1 MGEPD
6 IIPDKAKIDQM
17 QRSETDSTRLS
28 SIPFDSSDIRELP
41 QIQETILQPIKE
53 DVEENR
59 RRQVRQRNDAR
70 DKYRI
75 QDLEK
80 QVVEQKQKIQSL
92 LKSQDEGM
100 QYALTSLNVDAFVN
114 GPDTLEHLDN
124 ELFLT
129 KQKIRNNDNDF
140 CRECMQREKEME
152 VEIKRLQ
159 ALVGPQHTTQNK
171 WSDARSTVQR
181 KTRIVQ
187 LLEEW
192 KNKNLQ
198 VQVGMKRL
206 EQIRDVIKAT
216 V

>member
-6 IIPDKAKIDQM
+6 IIPDKANTCRDKMD
-17 QRSETDSTRLS
+17 RSETDSTRIS

-53 DVEENR
+53 DVDEN
-59 RRQVRQRNDAR
+59 RQVRQRNNTR

-92 LKSQDEGM
+92 LNSQDEGM

-124 ELFLT
+124 ELFLM

-140 CRECMQREKEME
+140 CRGCMQREKEME

-159 ALVGPQHTTQNK
+159 ALVGPQHTAENK